1 MHHKIVQTVLEY
13 GYGETFGE
21 DVVAETFQNFLMSRD
36 RNESQV
42 TATDVNISDFLD
54 FFLQQHEGAVLGDTD
69 DEDDP
74 EPQGLISYF
83 NSCASN
89 TGLHP
94 SIALLLLQLVMTLPD
109 LCRMATAKGFR

>member
-21 DVVAETFQNFLMSRD
+21 DVVAETFQNFLRYRD

-54 FFLQQHEGAVLGDTD
+54 FFLQQHEGGVLGDTD

-74 EPQGLISYF
+74 EPQGLLSF
-83 NSCASN
+83 
-89 TGLHP
+89 H
-94 SIALLLLQLVMTLPD
+94 LLCVYQTLSFSLPLQPF
-109 LCRMATAKGFR
+109 C

>member
-21 DVVAETFQNFLMSRD
+21 DVVAETFQNFLISRD

-54 FFLQQHEGAVLGDTD
+54 FFLQQHEGGVLGDTD

-83 NSCASN
+83 DFMCIKFWASPFHCTPVASACN
-89 TGLHP
+89 DFT
-94 SIALLLLQLVMTLPD
+94 
-109 LCRMATAKGFR
+109 